1 MGAFR
6 GLSPRAPCAALAVA
20 VTTSAPA
27 RGPRAAS
34 RRAFRCAAA
43 LPRQPVGVEALAAV
57 KHARAQRGRLHEWD
71 ARVETSCIAMLEYL
85 WRRGRGEKWAGGH
98 GSARYGCSLAQLV
111 IGVAEIMGWQS
122 IPRSSNDTSI
132 PAGERR
138 RRYELERATFVRRH
152 RASVQR
158 WLDWL
163 ADAGLVSHTPQ
174 QDEEGIWWRTIIE
187 LRACPQLPAELLAEA
202 SARRSGWT
210 ARERRRAARGRRR
223 DLTAILRRAR
233 LTRTQRRAR
242 SAARRRAL
250 AACAERQRVRVLV
263 AQSLEAAVQTHLR
276 HPFGAETPSQD
287 LTHTSDEDE
296 TCNRGLTRAP
306 ARQDQATAALQ
317 PQKGSQED
325 NGGDSSRDSGRLTL
339 PRSGEASNEL
349 LLSPAPARMPAL
361 SEASR
366 SLSAEGG
373 AQRGATASIEAFR
386 SPDSDEL
393 RWAVYRE
400 VLAQRSA
407 CDEEDWEVLLRA
419 PRRRIAQLA
428 GWPHERPCE
437 RWRLIEAWTHAAH
450 GPYMAVAGGFR
461 LAFWS
466 EQRYRHGPRL
476 DRALA
481 RYRRF
486 AHARPPG
493 WPENPIAAWAR
504 YCAEHMRRQEGP
516 EHGMAVDVAR
526 FDALTKQMSAYAHY
540 SRPEHLELA
549 AARAQRRQQAKQL
562 AEQVNARLAFRA
574 ANQPAARLRTAR
586 ELLDSPHPAH
596 HAAGRALY
604 AAAQRHQRLA
614 ERDQRLL
621 AGRHPGPAD
630 GRYLAAC
637 RYAQAFGLPEPPA
650 VARQRV

>member
-6 GLSPRAPCAALAVA
+6 GLSPRAPRAALAVS
-20 VTTSAPA
+20 VTASAPA

-34 RRAFRCAAA
+34 RRAFRFPAA

-57 KHARAQRGRLHEWD
+57 RHARERRGRVHEWD
-71 ARVETSCIAMLEYL
+71 ARIETSAIAMLEYL

-111 IGVAEIMGWQS
+111 IGVAEIMGWKD
-122 IPRSSNDTSI
+122 IPRQSSDTSI

-138 RRYELERATFVRRH
+138 RRYERQRASFVRCH
-152 RASVQR
+152 RKSVQR

-163 ADAGLVSHTPQ
+163 ADAGLVAHTPQ
-174 QDEEGIWWRTIIE
+174 QDEEGFWWRTIIE
-187 LRACPQLPAELLAEA
+187 LRACPQLPAGLLAEA

-250 AACAERQRVRVLV
+250 AAYAERQRVRALAAESL
-263 AQSLEAAVQTHLR
+263 AQAAQTHR
-276 HPFGAETPSQD
+276 THPFGAEATPRG

-296 TCNRGLTRAP
+296 TCNGGLTRAP
-306 ARQDQATAALQ
+306 AHQDQAVAEPQA
-317 PQKGSQED
+317 QKGSQEE
-325 NGGDSSRDSGRLTL
+325 NGGGDSRDGGRLTL
-339 PRSGEASNEL
+339 PRSSEASNEL
-349 LLSPAPARMPAL
+349 PLSPAPGRMPAP

-366 SLSAEGG
+366 SLSAKIG
-373 AQRGATASIEAFR
+373 AQPGAKASIEASR
-386 SPDSDEL
+386 SLDAEEL

-400 VLAQRSA
+400 VLAQRFDR
-407 CDEEDWEVLLRA
+407 DEEDWELLARA
-419 PRRRIAQLA
+419 QRRRVAQLA
-428 GWPHERPCE
+428 AWPYERPCE
-437 RWRLIEAWTHAAH
+437 RWRLIEAWTVAAH
-450 GPYMAVAGGFR
+450 GERLAASGGFR

-486 AHARPPG
+486 ASARPPG
-493 WPENPIAAWAR
+493 WPENQIAAWAR
-504 YCAEHMRRQEGP
+504 YCAQLVRRQDGP
-516 EHGMAVDVAR
+516 EHGMAADVAR
-526 FDALTKQMSAYAHY
+526 FDVLTKRMSAYAHCT
-540 SRPEHLELA
+540 RPEHLELA

-562 AEQVNARLAFRA
+562 AETINARLAFRA

-614 ERDQRLL
+614 ERDQRLI

-637 RYAQAFGLPEPPA
+637 RYAQAFGLPPPRSA
-650 VARQRV
+650 